1 MEEATAPRMIAPTLT
16 MVSHA
21 PEICSNPQP
30 EVQPE
35 ADVVSGVASGVDGT
49 DEVAVVAVV
58 AVRAVLRAASDVWP
72 AVHPV
77 TPSLTRRCWIDGL
90 WSDVVQR
97 CGRLVYA
104 SIKPNAI

>member
-1 MEEATAPRMIAPTLT
+1 

-35 ADVVSGVASGVDGT
+35 AVVVSGVASGVDGT

-58 AVRAVLRAASDVWP
+58 AVRAVLRAAPDVWP

-77 TPSLTRRCWIDGL
+77 TPSLTRRSRISMRSGGSAGL
-90 WSDVVQR
+90 HS
-97 CGRLVYA
+97 G
-104 SIKPNAI
+104 IG